1 MRIEYLADHTDVI
14 PEVAK
19 LHIEFFGRF
28 SADMTLE
35 NRVEKLGGQIGKTSI
50 PLTLVAFDR
59 EIAIGSASI
68 VEHDLDSRP
77 DLTPWIASVVV
88 RSDYHRQGVGTALIR
103 RIEKEAAGLGINKL
117 YLFTPDMEEFYAT
130 MNWVTIGHEMFKGK
144 FEVTLM
150 EKEIA
155 V

>member
-19 LHIEFFGRF
+19 LHIEFFGHF

-35 NRVEKLGGQIGKTSI
+35 SRLEKLGGQIGKTSI

-59 EIAIGSASI
+59 ELTIGSASI

-77 DLTPWIASVVV
+77 DLTPWVASVVV
-88 RSDYHRQGVGTALIR
+88 RSDYQRQGVGTALMR
-103 RIEKEAAGLGINKL
+103 RIEKKATGLGVKKL
-117 YLFTPDMEEFYAT
+117 YLFTPNMEVFYAT
-130 MNWVTIGHEMFKGK
+130 LGWSVIGQEIFKGGI
-144 FEVTLM
+144 EVTLM
-150 EKEIA
+150 QKDVSA
-155 V
+155 